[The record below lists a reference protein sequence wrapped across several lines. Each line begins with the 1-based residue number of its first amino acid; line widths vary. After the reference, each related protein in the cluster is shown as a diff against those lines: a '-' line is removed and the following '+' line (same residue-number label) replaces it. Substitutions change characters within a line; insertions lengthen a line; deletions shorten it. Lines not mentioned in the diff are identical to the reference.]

1 MMEPTR
7 RTQEETTANMEV
19 RMSTQT
25 KSSSRP
31 WLVFIGCC
39 VLSLVGFG
47 LIVNTPGLYFTVL
60 GETLNVSR
68 TQIALAS
75 SIMAIAGA
83 VTMLFAGKVMKMLDS
98 RILIS
103 VCIAGVAALFLAQSF
118 FNAVWQ
124 FYISF
129 ALMGILYII
138 PISLAPSVLLAN
150 WFESKL
156 GMVMGIALG
165 LSGIG
170 GTIFNPVVS
179 WFITNLGWQ
188 TSYRLTALIL
198 VICILPFS
206 LLVFKFRPD
215 EAKGEQAYGHIVSAA
230 VADDA
235 QAAGELPGI
244 ESKKAYRTPTFV
256 LLVLVSVLLQIVAA
270 LVQHVSSHEIAHG
283 LTLEQGA
290 LVVSG
295 IMFGAAI
302 GKATIGILLDY
313 LKPELTI
320 VIYSAIGLAGWGL
333 MAVATTPTPAIAA
346 GFMAGLGQG
355 VVLVALP
362 WSSASPSASAI
373 TARFCPSSP
382 CLARSPPPSP
392 SPRMAPCSTPP
403 APMCRRWSAIW
414 PCTWSPRPA
423 WSSDS
428 VCARSRKSRSRP
440 SEAGQNRFQT
450 NVYIR
455 NIRSIHE

>member
-1 MMEPTR
+1 
-7 RTQEETTANMEV
+7 
-19 RMSTQT
+19 MSTQT

-129 ALMGILYII
+129 ALMGILYVI

-302 GKATIGILLDY
+302 G
-313 LKPELTI
+313 
-320 VIYSAIGLAGWGL
+320 LAGWGL

-362 WSSASPSASAI
+362 WVIRKSFGQRDYSEILSIVSMFGAVASAI
-373 TARFCPSSP
+373 AVTAHGAVFDATGSYVPSLVGNMALYVVAAA
-382 CLARSPPPSP
+382 CMVIGF
-392 SPRMAPCSTPP
+392 RM
-403 APMCRRWSAIW
+403 
-414 PCTWSPRPA
+414 RPFKEITKQA
-423 WSSDS
+423 
-428 VCARSRKSRSRP
+428 K
-440 SEAGQNRFQT
+440 
-450 NVYIR
+450 
-455 NIRSIHE
+455 

>member
-1 MMEPTR
+1 
-7 RTQEETTANMEV
+7 
-19 RMSTQT
+19 MSTQT

-129 ALMGILYII
+129 AL
-138 PISLAPSVLLAN
+138 
-150 WFESKL
+150 
-156 GMVMGIALG
+156 MGIALG

-362 WSSASPSASAI
+362 WVIRKSFGQRDYSEILSIVSMFGAVASAI
-373 TARFCPSSP
+373 AVTAHGAVFDAAGSYVPSLVGNMALYVVAAA
-382 CLARSPPPSP
+382 CMVIGF
-392 SPRMAPCSTPP
+392 RM
-403 APMCRRWSAIW
+403 
-414 PCTWSPRPA
+414 RPFKEITKQA
-423 WSSDS
+423 
-428 VCARSRKSRSRP
+428 K
-440 SEAGQNRFQT
+440 
-450 NVYIR
+450 
-455 NIRSIHE
+455 

>member
-1 MMEPTR
+1 
-7 RTQEETTANMEV
+7 
-19 RMSTQT
+19 MSTQT

-129 ALMGILYII
+129 ALMGILYVI

-215 EAKGEQAYGHIVSAA
+215 EAKGEQAYGHSVSAA

-302 GKATIGILLDY
+302 GKATIGI
-313 LKPELTI
+313 
-320 VIYSAIGLAGWGL
+320 YSAIGLAGWGL

-362 WSSASPSASAI
+362 WVIRKSFGQRDYSEILSIVSMFGAVASAI
-373 TARFCPSSP
+373 AVTAHGAVFDATGSYVPSLVGNMALYVVAAACMVIGFRMRPFKESVTFFC
-382 CLARSPPPSP
+382 
-392 SPRMAPCSTPP
+392 
-403 APMCRRWSAIW
+403 
-414 PCTWSPRPA
+414 
-423 WSSDS
+423 
-428 VCARSRKSRSRP
+428 
-440 SEAGQNRFQT
+440 
-450 NVYIR
+450 NVLLKI
-455 NIRSIHE
+455 

>member
-1 MMEPTR
+1 
-7 RTQEETTANMEV
+7 
-19 RMSTQT
+19 MSTQT

-83 VTMLFAGKVMKMLDS
+83 VTMLFAGQGHEDARFTYPDQRVH
-98 RILIS
+98 R
-103 VCIAGVAALFLAQSF
+103 GRRRLFLAQSF

-215 EAKGEQAYGHIVSAA
+215 EAKGEQG
-230 VADDA
+230 
-235 QAAGELPGI
+235 LRP
-244 ESKKAYRTPTFV
+244 YR
-256 LLVLVSVLLQIVAA
+256 L
-270 LVQHVSSHEIAHG
+270 
-283 LTLEQGA
+283 
-290 LVVSG
+290 
-295 IMFGAAI
+295 
-302 GKATIGILLDY
+302 
-313 LKPELTI
+313 
-320 VIYSAIGLAGWGL
+320 
-333 MAVATTPTPAIAA
+333 
-346 GFMAGLGQG
+346 
-355 VVLVALP
+355 
-362 WSSASPSASAI
+362 
-373 TARFCPSSP
+373 R
-382 CLARSPPPSP
+382 
-392 SPRMAPCSTPP
+392 
-403 APMCRRWSAIW
+403 CRR
-414 PCTWSPRPA
+414 R
-423 WSSDS
+423 
-428 VCARSRKSRSRP
+428 
-440 SEAGQNRFQT
+440 
-450 NVYIR
+450 
-455 NIRSIHE
+455 

>member
-1 MMEPTR
+1 
-7 RTQEETTANMEV
+7 
-19 RMSTQT
+19 MSTQT

-129 ALMGILYII
+129 ALMGILYVI

-170 GTIFNPVVS
+170 GTIFNP
-179 WFITNLGWQ
+179 
-188 TSYRLTALIL
+188 RR
-198 VICILPFS
+198 
-206 LLVFKFRPD
+206 LLVHHQSRMADLLPPNRTD
-215 EAKGEQAYGHIVSAA
+215 PRYLHPA
-230 VADDA
+230 VLP
-235 QAAGELPGI
+235 AG
-244 ESKKAYRTPTFV
+244 
-256 LLVLVSVLLQIVAA
+256 
-270 LVQHVSSHEIAHG
+270 VQVPPRRS
-283 LTLEQGA
+283 QGR
-290 LVVSG
+290 
-295 IMFGAAI
+295 
-302 GKATIGILLDY
+302 
-313 LKPELTI
+313 
-320 VIYSAIGLAGWGL
+320 
-333 MAVATTPTPAIAA
+333 
-346 GFMAGLGQG
+346 AGL
-355 VVLVALP
+355 
-362 WSSASPSASAI
+362 
-373 TARFCPSSP
+373 
-382 CLARSPPPSP
+382 
-392 SPRMAPCSTPP
+392 
-403 APMCRRWSAIW
+403 
-414 PCTWSPRPA
+414 RP
-423 WSSDS
+423 
-428 VCARSRKSRSRP
+428 
-440 SEAGQNRFQT
+440 
-450 NVYIR
+450 
-455 NIRSIHE
+455 

>member
-1 MMEPTR
+1 
-7 RTQEETTANMEV
+7 
-19 RMSTQT
+19 MSTQT

-188 TSYRLTALIL
+188 TSYRLTALI
-198 VICILPFS
+198 
-206 LLVFKFRPD
+206 RPD

-355 VVLVALP
+355 IVLVALP
-362 WSSASPSASAI
+362 WVIRKSFGQRDYSEILSIVSMFGAVASAI
-373 TARFCPSSP
+373 AVTAHGAVFDATGSYVPSLVGNMALYVVAAA
-382 CLARSPPPSP
+382 CMVIGF
-392 SPRMAPCSTPP
+392 RM
-403 APMCRRWSAIW
+403 
-414 PCTWSPRPA
+414 RPFKEITKQA
-423 WSSDS
+423 
-428 VCARSRKSRSRP
+428 K
-440 SEAGQNRFQT
+440 
-450 NVYIR
+450 
-455 NIRSIHE
+455 

>member
-1 MMEPTR
+1 
-7 RTQEETTANMEV
+7 
-19 RMSTQT
+19 MSTQT

-129 ALMGILYII
+129 ALMGILYVI

-198 VICILPFS
+198 VICIL
-206 LLVFKFRPD
+206 
-215 EAKGEQAYGHIVSAA
+215 
-230 VADDA
+230 
-235 QAAGELPGI
+235 
-244 ESKKAYRTPTFV
+244 
-256 LLVLVSVLLQIVAA
+256 
-270 LVQHVSSHEIAHG
+270 
-283 LTLEQGA
+283 
-290 LVVSG
+290 
-295 IMFGAAI
+295 
-302 GKATIGILLDY
+302 LDY

-362 WSSASPSASAI
+362 WVIRKSFGQRDYSEILSIVSMFGAVASAI
-373 TARFCPSSP
+373 AVTAHGAVFDAAGSYVPSLVGNMALYVVAAA
-382 CLARSPPPSP
+382 CMVIGF
-392 SPRMAPCSTPP
+392 RM
-403 APMCRRWSAIW
+403 
-414 PCTWSPRPA
+414 RPFKEITKQA
-423 WSSDS
+423 
-428 VCARSRKSRSRP
+428 K
-440 SEAGQNRFQT
+440 
-450 NVYIR
+450 
-455 NIRSIHE
+455 

>member
-1 MMEPTR
+1 
-7 RTQEETTANMEV
+7 
-19 RMSTQT
+19 MSTQT

-129 ALMGILYII
+129 ALMGILYVI

-215 EAKGEQAYGHIVSAA
+215 EAKGEQAYGHSVSAA

-320 VIYSAIGLAGWGL
+320 CLSSNKSA
-333 MAVATTPTPAIAA
+333 
-346 GFMAGLGQG
+346 
-355 VVLVALP
+355 
-362 WSSASPSASAI
+362 
-373 TARFCPSSP
+373 
-382 CLARSPPPSP
+382 
-392 SPRMAPCSTPP
+392 
-403 APMCRRWSAIW
+403 CRHQLI
-414 PCTWSPRPA
+414 
-423 WSSDS
+423 
-428 VCARSRKSRSRP
+428 
-440 SEAGQNRFQT
+440 
-450 NVYIR
+450 
-455 NIRSIHE
+455 

>member
-129 ALMGILYII
+129 ALMGILYVI

-198 VICILPFS
+198 VICI
-206 LLVFKFRPD
+206 
-215 EAKGEQAYGHIVSAA
+215 EAKGEQAYGHSVSAA

-362 WSSASPSASAI
+362 WVIRKSFGQRDYSEILSIVSMFGAVASAI
-373 TARFCPSSP
+373 AVTAHGAVFDATGSYVPSLVGNMALYVVAAA
-382 CLARSPPPSP
+382 CMVIGF
-392 SPRMAPCSTPP
+392 RM
-403 APMCRRWSAIW
+403 
-414 PCTWSPRPA
+414 RPFKEITKQA
-423 WSSDS
+423 
-428 VCARSRKSRSRP
+428 K
-440 SEAGQNRFQT
+440 
-450 NVYIR
+450 
-455 NIRSIHE
+455 

>member
-1 MMEPTR
+1 
-7 RTQEETTANMEV
+7 
-19 RMSTQT
+19 MSTQT

-129 ALMGILYII
+129 ALMGILYVI

-179 WFITNLGWQ
+179 WFIPNLGWQ

-256 LLVLVSVLLQIVAA
+256 LLVLVSVLLQIVAFARNVGGDFDARGQAHTSNLTQSRVRLLRGGGVNTGAHAATQRAA
-270 LVQHVSSHEIAHG
+270 LQGQSLG
-283 LTLEQGA
+283 LLRLCLTSLTDELFNSRQLE
-290 LVVSG
+290 
-295 IMFGAAI
+295 F
-302 GKATIGILLDY
+302 
-313 LKPELTI
+313 
-320 VIYSAIGLAGWGL
+320 
-333 MAVATTPTPAIAA
+333 
-346 GFMAGLGQG
+346 
-355 VVLVALP
+355 
-362 WSSASPSASAI
+362 
-373 TARFCPSSP
+373 
-382 CLARSPPPSP
+382 
-392 SPRMAPCSTPP
+392 
-403 APMCRRWSAIW
+403 
-414 PCTWSPRPA
+414 
-423 WSSDS
+423 SDS
-428 VCARSRKSRSRP
+428 VVSLA
-440 SEAGQNRFQT
+440 F
-450 NVYIR
+450 V
-455 NIRSIHE
+455 

>member
-103 VCIAGVAALFLAQSF
+103 MCIAGVAALFLAQSF

-129 ALMGILYII
+129 ALMGILYVI

-256 LLVLVSVLLQIVAA
+256 LLVLVS
-270 LVQHVSSHEIAHG
+270 
-283 LTLEQGA
+283 
-290 LVVSG
+290 G

-362 WSSASPSASAI
+362 WVIRKSFGQRDYSEILSIVSMFGAVASAI
-373 TARFCPSSP
+373 AVTAHGAVFDAAGSYVPSLVGNMALYVVAAA
-382 CLARSPPPSP
+382 CMVIGF
-392 SPRMAPCSTPP
+392 RM
-403 APMCRRWSAIW
+403 
-414 PCTWSPRPA
+414 RPFKEITKQA
-423 WSSDS
+423 
-428 VCARSRKSRSRP
+428 K
-440 SEAGQNRFQT
+440 
-450 NVYIR
+450 
-455 NIRSIHE
+455 

>member
-103 VCIAGVAALFLAQSF
+103 MCIAGVAALFLAQSF

-362 WSSASPSASAI
+362 WVIRKSFGQRDYSEILSIVSMFGAVASAI
-373 TARFCPSSP
+373 AVTAHGAVFDAAGSYVPSLVGNMALYVVAAA
-382 CLARSPPPSP
+382 CMVIGF
-392 SPRMAPCSTPP
+392 RM
-403 APMCRRWSAIW
+403 
-414 PCTWSPRPA
+414 RPFKEITKQA
-423 WSSDS
+423 
-428 VCARSRKSRSRP
+428 K
-440 SEAGQNRFQT
+440 
-450 NVYIR
+450 
-455 NIRSIHE
+455 

>member
-1 MMEPTR
+1 
-7 RTQEETTANMEV
+7 
-19 RMSTQT
+19 MSTQT

-129 ALMGILYII
+129 ALMGILYVI

-215 EAKGEQAYGHIVSAA
+215 EAKGEQAYGLSSP
-230 VADDA
+230 
-235 QAAGELPGI
+235 LP
-244 ESKKAYRTPTFV
+244 SPMTPRPPA
-256 LLVLVSVLLQIVAA
+256 SCPA
-270 LVQHVSSHEIAHG
+270 SN
-283 LTLEQGA
+283 
-290 LVVSG
+290 
-295 IMFGAAI
+295 
-302 GKATIGILLDY
+302 
-313 LKPELTI
+313 PRR
-320 VIYSAIGLAGWGL
+320 
-333 MAVATTPTPAIAA
+333 PTAPRRSCC
-346 GFMAGLGQG
+346 
-355 VVLVALP
+355 
-362 WSSASPSASAI
+362 W
-373 TARFCPSSP
+373 CSSP
-382 CLARSPPPSP
+382 CS
-392 SPRMAPCSTPP
+392 
-403 APMCRRWSAIW
+403 CRLWPRWSS
-414 PCTWSPRPA
+414 TSPA
-423 WSSDS
+423 M
-428 VCARSRKSRSRP
+428 KSP
-440 SEAGQNRFQT
+440 MA
-450 NVYIR
+450 
-455 NIRSIHE
+455 

>member
-129 ALMGILYII
+129 ALMGILYVI

-215 EAKGEQAYGHIVSAA
+215 EAKGEQAYGHSVSAA

-355 VVLVALP
+355 SCSSP
-362 WSSASPSASAI
+362 CRGSSASPSASAI
-373 TARFCPSSP
+373 TARSCPSSP

-392 SPRMAPCSTPP
+392 SPRMAPCSTLP

-455 NIRSIHE
+455 SIHE

>member
-31 WLVFIGCC
+31 WLVFVGCC

-129 ALMGILYII
+129 ALMGILYVI

-230 VADDA
+230 VTQANEQLREA
-235 QAAGELPGI
+235 ILAALGEAVAAGELPGI

-362 WSSASPSASAI
+362 WVIRKSFGQRDYSEILSIVSMFGAVASAI
-373 TARFCPSSP
+373 AVTAHGAVFDAAGSYVPSLVGNMALYVVAAA
-382 CLARSPPPSP
+382 CMVIGF
-392 SPRMAPCSTPP
+392 RM
-403 APMCRRWSAIW
+403 
-414 PCTWSPRPA
+414 RPFKEITKQA
-423 WSSDS
+423 
-428 VCARSRKSRSRP
+428 K
-440 SEAGQNRFQT
+440 
-450 NVYIR
+450 
-455 NIRSIHE
+455 

>member
-129 ALMGILYII
+129 ALMGILYVI

-215 EAKGEQAYGHIVSAA
+215 EAKGEQAYGHSVSAA

-244 ESKKAYRTPTFV
+244 ESMMAYRTPTFV

-290 LVVSG
+290 
-295 IMFGAAI
+295 
-302 GKATIGILLDY
+302 
-313 LKPELTI
+313 LTI

-362 WSSASPSASAI
+362 WVIRKSFGQRDYSEIPSIVSMFGAVASAI
-373 TARFCPSSP
+373 AVTAHGAVFDATGSYVPSLVGNMALYVVAAA
-382 CLARSPPPSP
+382 CMVIGF
-392 SPRMAPCSTPP
+392 RM
-403 APMCRRWSAIW
+403 
-414 PCTWSPRPA
+414 RPFKEITKQA
-423 WSSDS
+423 
-428 VCARSRKSRSRP
+428 K
-440 SEAGQNRFQT
+440 
-450 NVYIR
+450 
-455 NIRSIHE
+455 

>member
-129 ALMGILYII
+129 AL
-138 PISLAPSVLLAN
+138 
-150 WFESKL
+150 
-156 GMVMGIALG
+156 MGIALG

-362 WSSASPSASAI
+362 WVIRKSFGQRDYSEILSIVSMFGAVASAI
-373 TARFCPSSP
+373 AVTAHGAVFDAAGSYVPSLVGNMALYVVAAA
-382 CLARSPPPSP
+382 CMVIGF
-392 SPRMAPCSTPP
+392 RM
-403 APMCRRWSAIW
+403 
-414 PCTWSPRPA
+414 RPFKEITKQA
-423 WSSDS
+423 
-428 VCARSRKSRSRP
+428 K
-440 SEAGQNRFQT
+440 
-450 NVYIR
+450 
-455 NIRSIHE
+455 

>member
-1 MMEPTR
+1 MLKKYITDLKHEFSGYN
-7 RTQEETTANMEV
+7 AG
-19 RMSTQT
+19 
-25 KSSSRP
+25 K
-31 WLVFIGCC
+31 LLKDI
-39 VLSLVGFG
+39 LSG
-47 LIVNTPGLYFTVL
+47 ITVAAVAL
-60 GETLNVSR
+60 PL
-68 TQIALAS
+68 ALAFGVS
-75 SIMAIAGA
+75 SGADAAAGLVTAIIGGLVIGLLGGA
-83 VTMLFAGKVMKMLDS
+83 SFQISGPTGAMSA
-98 RILIS
+98 ILIGIVAQYGLQGVFVAS
-103 VCIAGVAALFLAQSF
+103 LAAGVIILLFGMGYP
-118 FNAVWQ
+118 VIWQ

-129 ALMGILYII
+129 ALMGILYVI

-215 EAKGEQAYGHIVSAA
+215 EAKGEQAYGHSVSAA

-362 WSSASPSASAI
+362 WVIRKSFGQRDYSEILSIVSMFGAVASAI
-373 TARFCPSSP
+373 AVTAHGAVFDAAGSYVPSLVGNMALYVVAAA
-382 CLARSPPPSP
+382 CMVIGF
-392 SPRMAPCSTPP
+392 RM
-403 APMCRRWSAIW
+403 
-414 PCTWSPRPA
+414 RPFKEITKQA
-423 WSSDS
+423 
-428 VCARSRKSRSRP
+428 K
-440 SEAGQNRFQT
+440 
-450 NVYIR
+450 
-455 NIRSIHE
+455 

>member
-1 MMEPTR
+1 
-7 RTQEETTANMEV
+7 
-19 RMSTQT
+19 MSTQT

-302 GKATIGILLDY
+302 GKAHRHPPRLSQAGTDHRHLLRDRPRR
-313 LKPELTI
+313 LGSHGRRHHAHPGHRRRLHGRTRPRRRARRPA
-320 VIYSAIGLAGWGL
+320 VGHPQVLRPARLQRDPVHRLHVWRGRLRHRRHRAWRRVRRHRL
-333 MAVATTPTPAIAA
+333 LCAVAGRQYGPVR
-346 GFMAGLGQG
+346 GRRGLHGHRIPYAPVQG
-355 VVLVALP
+355 NH
-362 WSSASPSASAI
+362 
-373 TARFCPSSP
+373 
-382 CLARSPPPSP
+382 
-392 SPRMAPCSTPP
+392 
-403 APMCRRWSAIW
+403 
-414 PCTWSPRPA
+414 
-423 WSSDS
+423 
-428 VCARSRKSRSRP
+428 
-440 SEAGQNRFQT
+440 EAGQVRPGKTDSRQT
-450 NVYIR
+450 YI
-455 NIRSIHE
+455 

>member
-1 MMEPTR
+1 
-7 RTQEETTANMEV
+7 
-19 RMSTQT
+19 MSTQT

-129 ALMGILYII
+129 ALMGILYVI

-333 MAVATTPTPAIAA
+333 MAVATTPHPGHRRRLHGRTRPRRR
-346 GFMAGLGQG
+346 
-355 VVLVALP
+355 
-362 WSSASPSASAI
+362 
-373 TARFCPSSP
+373 AR
-382 CLARSPPPSP
+382 
-392 SPRMAPCSTPP
+392 
-403 APMCRRWSAIW
+403 
-414 PCTWSPRPA
+414 RPA
-423 WSSDS
+423 VGHPQVLRPARLQRDPVHRLHVWRGRLRHRRHRAWRR
-428 VCARSRKSRSRP
+428 VRRHRLLCAVAGRQYGPVRGRRGLHGHRIP
-440 SEAGQNRFQT
+440 YAPVQGNHEAGQVRPGKTDSRQT
-450 NVYIR
+450 YIR

>member
-1 MMEPTR
+1 
-7 RTQEETTANMEV
+7 
-19 RMSTQT
+19 MSTQT

-129 ALMGILYII
+129 ALMGILYVI

-215 EAKGEQAYGHIVSAA
+215 EAKGEQAYGHSVSAA
-230 VADDA
+230 VADAAQAAGAHASGHGGVAEQRDDA

-362 WSSASPSASAI
+362 WVIRKSFGQRDYSEILSIVSMFGAVASAI
-373 TARFCPSSP
+373 AVTAHGAVFDATGSYVPSLVGNMALYVVAAA
-382 CLARSPPPSP
+382 CMVIGF
-392 SPRMAPCSTPP
+392 RM
-403 APMCRRWSAIW
+403 
-414 PCTWSPRPA
+414 RPFKEITKQA
-423 WSSDS
+423 
-428 VCARSRKSRSRP
+428 K
-440 SEAGQNRFQT
+440 
-450 NVYIR
+450 
-455 NIRSIHE
+455 